1 MKFVILTAFFEEYA
15 NLAYYSKQ
23 LLENI
28 LLCKLL
34 GNLN

>member
-1 MKFVILTAFFEEYA
+1 MKFVIVTAFFEEYA

-23 LLENI
+23 LEDI

-34 GNLN
+34 DNLN